1 MVNCEL
7 KANELGIRFFFTL
20 SVVCIELTLKVT
32 MSRINRYRLNIHKTN
47 YILNVVPGILKI
59 HSQLQRNLGFVLP
72 CVVLEPDKRHDY
84 YRLSSNPAY
93 SIRSSVF
100 LRNVMMGTIL
110 LLLLISQWMLIWLV
124 FTWQYKSKNMGE
136 LTVYSVTTC
145 LTVIGLAACK
155 NLQKHHDG
163 YQYVLTTLFRLV
175 KGIQGHLKTSEN
187 KKNVGILFVYMF
199 AITFLIFPLLVLSV
213 PFKLDYDPLQLL
225 ASVFMG
231 ESTLIVKTSIS
242 LVYLMIACYAASIMF
257 ELLLIMLLI
266 LDRIN
271 ILSCEFKGANAALPP
286 KYFDRCLHFFRQTQ
300 ILIFVF
306 SSHSS
311 DFIFLIVFMGEILA
325 GFCGYATIVMYD
337 DLPIV
342 TFLAC
347 PTIVLLIFTCSHVF
361 IKYSCIPNKNGRSF
375 KERFWPRQFLPKS
388 YEMKQL
394 LSCPQIGYRI
404 GPKELIKMYTE
415 LEIYSAIL
423 FCTANLVLM
432 GMEHF

>member
-1 MVNCEL
+1 MP
-7 KANELGIRFFFTL
+7 
-20 SVVCIELTLKVT
+20 
-32 MSRINRYRLNIHKTN
+32 RINRYRLNINKTN

-59 HSQLQRNLGFVLP
+59 HLQLQRSLSFVLP
-72 CVVLEPDKRHDY
+72 CVLLEPDRRHDF
-84 YRLSSNPAY
+84 YRLSANPAY
-93 SIRSSVF
+93 FTRSSTF
-100 LRNVMMGTIL
+100 IRNVMISTIL
-110 LLLLISQWMLIWLV
+110 LVLLISQWRLIWIV
-124 FTWQYKSKNMGE
+124 FTWQYKSRNMGE

-145 LTVIGLAACK
+145 LTVIGLAACQ
-155 NLQKHHDG
+155 NLHKHHDG

-187 KKNVGILFVYMF
+187 KKNVGILFVYAF
-199 AITFLIFPLLVLSV
+199 VGITFLIIPLLVLSV
-213 PFKLDYDPLQLL
+213 PFKLDYDPLQLPTNIF
-225 ASVFMG
+225 VQ
-231 ESTLIVKTSIS
+231 ESTLILKATIS
-242 LVYLMIACYAASIMF
+242 LVYLLIACYATSTML

-266 LDRIN
+266 LDRMN
-271 ILSCEFKGANAALPP
+271 VLSCEFKGANAALPP

-300 ILIFVF
+300 ILVFLF
-306 SSHSS
+306 SSYSS
-311 DFIFLIVFMGEILA
+311 DFLLLIVFMGEILA
-325 GFCGYATIVMYD
+325 GFCGYATIVMYH
-337 DLPIV
+337 DLPII

-347 PTIVLLIFTCSHVF
+347 PAIVLIILTVAHVY
-361 IKYSCIPNKNGRSF
+361 IKYGCIPNKNGRSF

-404 GPKELIKMYTE
+404 GPTEYITMYTE